1 MSSEQE
7 QSGPAELPQTP
18 STPPPPPPWNPG
30 GPGYQ
35 AGPGAWSDSG
45 WSYPGDW
52 NGADVTST
60 VPPALAKPRR
70 GRRLA
75 TLAAVA
81 AVGLVAGG
89 AGLHFADTTS
99 AGSPAASTT
108 ALTTS
113 QIANKVD
120 PGLVDVVS
128 TLGYQNEE
136 AAGTGQVMTS
146 SGLVLTNNHVID
158 GATSIKATDIGNGR
172 TYTAKV
178 VGYDQTDDIAVLQ
191 LQGASG
197 LATVSF
203 GDSSQVAVGQS
214 VVALGNAEGKGGTPS
229 VATGTVTGLN
239 QSITASDEGSGNSEN
254 LTGMI
259 ETNAPIQPGDSG
271 GPLVNSAGQVVGID
285 TAASSASG
293 SSSGQDPF
301 GGSGGSF
308 GGSSGSGGSFGGF
321 GGSGQDPYGG
331 SGGPGGSFGGFGGSG
346 QDPYGGSGGS
356 FGGSSQSP
364 SGQSPSGQS
373 QTQAFTIPIDRAL
386 SIANQIESGDA
397 SSTVHIGATGF
408 LGVQLASPD
417 SSSEGG
423 VISGG
428 GESGSAL
435 TVEGTVS
442 GSPAAQAGLAEGDVI
457 DSLNGQTVSSQSGL
471 QAALQQYH
479 PGDQVTIGWTDQ
491 SGQTHSTTV
500 TLANGPAD

>member
-18 STPPPPPPWNPG
+18 STPPPPPPPWNPD

-35 AGPGAWSDSG
+35 AGPGAWSDG

-52 NGADVTST
+52 NGYDVTSA

-75 TLAAVA
+75 TVAAVA
-81 AVGLVAGG
+81 AVGLVAGA
-89 AGLHFADTTS
+89 AGLHFAETTS
-99 AGSPAASTT
+99 SGTPAASTT

-120 PGLVDVVS
+120 PGLVDIVS
-128 TLGYQNEE
+128 TLGYQSAE

-146 SGLVLTNNHVID
+146 SGEVLTNNHVID

-203 GDSSQVAVGQS
+203 GDSSQVSVGQS

-229 VATGTVTGLN
+229 VATRTVTALN

-271 GPLVNSAGQVVGID
+271 GPLVDSAGQVVGID
-285 TAASSASG
+285 TAASSGSG

-308 GGSSGSGGSFGGF
+308 GGS
-321 GGSGQDPYGG
+321 GQDPF
-331 SGGPGGSFGGFGGSG
+331 S
-346 QDPYGGSGGS
+346 GSGGS
-356 FGGSSQSP
+356 FGGSSQDPFGGLGQSSSGQSS
-364 SGQSPSGQS
+364 SGQSPSSSASGQS

-386 SIANQIESGDA
+386 AIANQIEAGNS
-397 SSTVHIGATGF
+397 SSTVHLGTTGF

-417 SSSEGG
+417 SSSAGG

-428 GESGSAL
+428 GQSGSAL

-457 DSLNGQTVSSQSGL
+457 DSVNGQAVSSQSSL
-471 QAALQQYH
+471 QATLQQYH

-491 SGQTHSTTV
+491 SGQTHSSTV